1 MKNITLDVSKAVR
14 FLKEGTVKEY
24 ESKVKAAQASL
35 ENGTCP
41 GNDFLGWLH
50 LPSSITPEFLNE
62 VQECANVMRD
72 NCEAIVVAGIGG
84 SYLGARAV
92 IESLSNSFAW
102 LVNDKKNPTILFAGN
117 NIGEDYLYELTTY
130 LKDKKFGVINISKSG
145 TTTET
150 ALTFRLLKKQCEEQ
164 RGKEEAKKVIVA
176 VTDATKGA
184 ARSCATKE
192 GYKTFVIPDNVGGRF
207 SVLTPVGLL
216 PIACAGFDIKQLVA
230 GATEM
235 ENVCGQNTPY
245 EENPAAIYAAVRNG
259 LYAQAGKKIEI
270 MVNYQPKLH
279 FFSEWWKQLFGESE
293 GKENKGI
300 FPASC
305 DFTTDLHSMGQWI
318 QEGERTIYETVIS
331 VEQPEN
337 KLLFPNDEENLDGL
351 NFLAGKRIDEVNK
364 MAELGTRLAHVD
376 GGVPNIRISVPS
388 LNEYYIG
395 QLIYFFEIACGISGN
410 ILEVNPFNQPGVEAY
425 KKNMFALLD
434 KPGYE
439 ADSKAIKERLKNEE

>member
-1 MKNITLDVSKAVR
+1 MKNISLDITKAACFLQEGAVKAV
-14 FLKEGTVKEY
+14 EPQ
-24 ESKVKAAQASL
+24 VKAAQEAL

-50 LPSSITPEFLNE
+50 LPSSISDEFLKE
-62 VQECANVMRD
+62 VQDCAQVLRD
-72 NCEAIVVAGIGG
+72 NCEAVVVAGIGG

-92 IESLSNSFAW
+92 IEALGNSFAW
-102 LVNDKKNPTILFAGN
+102 LVRDQKNPTILFAGN
-117 NIGEDYLYELTTY
+117 NIGEDYLSELTEY

-150 ALTFRLLKKQCEEQ
+150 ALTFRLLKKQCEDQ
-164 RGKEEAKKVIVA
+164 RGKDEARKVIVA
-176 VTDATKGA
+176 VTDAKKGA
-184 ARSCATKE
+184 ARTCADKE
-192 GYKTFVIPDNVGGRF
+192 GYKSFIIPDNVGGRF

-216 PIACAGFDIKQLVA
+216 PIACAGFDIVHLVA
-230 GATEM
+230 GAREM
-235 ENVCGQNTPY
+235 EKACGKDVPFD
-245 EENPAAIYAAVRNG
+245 ENIAAQYAAVRNG
-259 LYAQAGKKIEI
+259 LYGAGKKIEI

-279 FFSEWWKQLFGESE
+279 FISEWWKQLYGESE
-293 GKENKGI
+293 GKDKKGI

-318 QEGERTIYETVIS
+318 QDGERTIFETVIS
-331 VEQPEN
+331 IEQPN
-337 KLLFPNDEENLDGL
+337 RKLLFPSDEENLDGL
-351 NFLAGKRIDEVNK
+351 NFLAGKRVDEVNK

-376 GGVPNIRISVPS
+376 GGVPNIRISVPE

-410 ILEVNPFNQPGVEAY
+410 VLGVNPFNQPGVEAY

-439 ADSKAIKERLKNEE
+439 ADSKAIKERLAQE

>member
-1 MKNITLDVSKAVR
+1 MKNITLDITKAAQ
-14 FLKEGTVKEY
+14 FLKAGAVEALEPQ
-24 ESKVKAAQASL
+24 VKAAQEAL

-50 LPSSITPEFLNE
+50 LPSSISADFIKQL
-62 VQECANVMRD
+62 QDCANVLRE

-92 IESLSNSFAW
+92 IEALSNSFAW
-102 LVNDKKNPTILFAGN
+102 LVGDKSNPTILFAGN
-117 NIGEDYLYELTTY
+117 NIGEDYLSELTDY

-176 VTDATKGA
+176 VTDAKKGA
-184 ARSCATKE
+184 ARTCADKE
-192 GYKTFVIPDNVGGRF
+192 GYTSFIIPDNVGGRF

-216 PIACAGFDIKQLVA
+216 PIACAGFDIAKLVE
-230 GATEM
+230 GAQSM
-235 ENVCGQNTPY
+235 EKACGKDVPFA
-245 EENPAAIYAAVRNG
+245 ENIAAQYAAVRNA
-259 LYAQAGKKIEI
+259 LYAEAGKKIEI

-279 FFSEWWKQLFGESE
+279 FMSEWWKQLYGESE
-293 GKENKGI
+293 GKDGKGI

-318 QEGERTIYETVIS
+318 QEGERTIFETVIS
-331 VEQPEN
+331 VEKPN
-337 KLLFPNDEENLDGL
+337 RTMLFPNDEENLDGL
-351 NFLAGKRIDEVNK
+351 NFLAGKRVDDVNK

-376 GGVPNIRISVPS
+376 GGVPNIRISMPE
-388 LNEYYIG
+388 LNEYYLG
-395 QLIYFFEIACGISGN
+395 QLIYFFEIGCGISGN
-410 ILEVNPFNQPGVEAY
+410 VLGVNPFNQPGVEAY

-439 ADSKAIKERLKNEE
+439 AESKAIKARLENE